1 MFRAERSNST
11 RVLTTS
17 YESKLLSGSRRQEL
31 CRLQLWLA
39 PAPKVDNQ
47 SATSSGTATPY
58 STAAGLA
65 SRRSSQTSFTS
76 SNSAR
81 RKSAMSALSMFSG
94 GMRSSSSSRSSVVH
108 DPPTL
113 PSFDGSVG
121 AGSTR
126 AAIYT
131 PPILPCVVL
140 FAHKAPAHGGDRENT
155 LRSFLIVDSKLNQ
168 NCVLSI
174 VLTTTKSS
182 QK

>member
-1 MFRAERSNST
+1 MFRADRSNST

-17 YESKLLSGSRRQEL
+17 YESKLLGGSRRQDL

-39 PAPKVDNQ
+39 PTPKVDIQ
-47 SATSSGTATPY
+47 SASSSGTTTPY
-58 STAAGLA
+58 STAAGLD

-81 RKSAMSALSMFSG
+81 KKSGTSALSMFSG

-126 AAIYT
+126 VAICT
-131 PPILPCVVL
+131 PPVFPCVVL
-140 FAHKAPAHGGDRENT
+140 FAHKAPAHDGERENT
-155 LRSFLIVDSKLNQ
+155 LRSFLIVDRKLN
-168 NCVLSI
+168 
-174 VLTTTKSS
+174 
-182 QK
+182 